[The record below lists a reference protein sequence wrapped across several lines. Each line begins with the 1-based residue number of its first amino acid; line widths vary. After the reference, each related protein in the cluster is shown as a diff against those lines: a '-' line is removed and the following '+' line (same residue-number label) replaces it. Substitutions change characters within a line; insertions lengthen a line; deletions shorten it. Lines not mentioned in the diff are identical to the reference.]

1 MATEPLYGVKVKDV
15 DQTLDY
21 ILAHHSS
28 VARFGDGEIDLIAG
42 RDIPYQSYD
51 PALVEHLKRVLYT
64 PSRPELV
71 VCMSDVF
78 ERLERYTPA
87 AQAFW
92 AQNRPANAAI
102 YQLMGANVDWY
113 GSTFISR
120 PYMDWQDKS
129 LAQGYF
135 TKLRQLWADRDVLI
149 VEGQLSRSG
158 VGNDLFAN
166 AKSVQRI
173 LGPAHNAFAQYAA
186 LKAAIEKF
194 GPGKLVLLMLGPT
207 AKALVGELAATGLQ
221 LVDIGHID
229 SEYEWFQ
236 MGATSKVKLQH
247 KHTAEHNFD
256 EDITLTAAPEYEAQI
271 IADLS
276 QEGTQAHED

>member
-1 MATEPLYGVKVKDV
+1 MATEPLYGVTVKDV

-28 VARFGDGEIDLIAG
+28 VACFGDGEIDLIAG
-42 RDIPYQSYD
+42 RDIPYQAYD
-51 PALVEHLKRVLYT
+51 PALAEHLKRVLYT

-92 AQNRPANAAI
+92 AQNRQANAAI

-120 PYMDWQDKS
+120 PYMDWQDKR

-135 TKLRQLWADRDVLI
+135 AKLRQLWADRDVLI
-149 VEGQLSRSG
+149 VEGQNVPVRSR
-158 VGNDLFAN
+158 
-166 AKSVQRI
+166 QR
-173 LGPAHNAFAQYAA
+173 PFCKRQVR
-186 LKAAIEKF
+186 
-194 GPGKLVLLMLGPT
+194 P
-207 AKALVGELAATGLQ
+207 
-221 LVDIGHID
+221 
-229 SEYEWFQ
+229 
-236 MGATSKVKLQH
+236 
-247 KHTAEHNFD
+247 
-256 EDITLTAAPEYEAQI
+256 
-271 IADLS
+271 ADLRARS
-276 QEGTQAHED
+276 QCLCPVCRAQSGD

>member
-1 MATEPLYGVKVKDV
+1 MATEPLYGVTVKDI

-42 RDIPYQSYD
+42 RDIPYQVYD
-51 PALVEHLKRVLYT
+51 PALVERLKRLLYT
-64 PSRPELV
+64 PSHPELV

-78 ERLERYTPA
+78 SHLERYTPA

-113 GSTFISR
+113 GNTFISR
-120 PYMDWQDKS
+120 PYMNWQDKR

-135 TKLRQLWADRDVLI
+135 AKLRQLWDDRDILI

-158 VGNDLFAN
+158 VRNDLFAN

-173 LGPAHNAFAQYAA
+173 LGPAHNAFAQYDV
-186 LKAAIEKF
+186 LKAAIKKY

-207 AKALVGELAATGLQ
+207 AKALVGELAVTGMQ
-221 LVDIGHID
+221 LVDIGYID

-236 MGATSKVKLQH
+236 MGATSKVKLSH
-247 KHTAEHNFD
+247 KHTMEHNFA
-256 EDITLTAAPEYEAQI
+256 EDITLPAAPAYAAQI
-271 IADLS
+271 VADLS
-276 QEGTQAHED
+276 QEGMEPNED